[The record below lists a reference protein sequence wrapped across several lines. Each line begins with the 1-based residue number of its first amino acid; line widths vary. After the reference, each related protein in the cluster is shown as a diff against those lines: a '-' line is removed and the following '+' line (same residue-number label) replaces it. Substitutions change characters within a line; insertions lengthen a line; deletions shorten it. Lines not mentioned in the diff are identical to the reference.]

1 MGGRRVLIV
10 EDNYLVAAGL
20 SDVMVAHGSTVV
32 GPVSSVVA
40 ALEIIREQ
48 TLDGALLDVQ
58 LSDGNCVQ
66 VAAALIE
73 RNIPF
78 VVVTGYERSTIPPV
92 LRRAPYMGKPTAADD
107 LVEVARATFRSPSAS
122 AS

>member
-1 MGGRRVLIV
+1 MDGRRILIV

-20 SDVMVAHGSTVV
+20 SDVMAGHGGIVV

-40 ALEIIREQ
+40 ALKIIRGEA
-48 TLDGALLDVQ
+48 LDGVLLDVQ

-66 VAAALIE
+66 VATALIE

-78 VVVTGYERSTIPPV
+78 VVVTGYERSTIPAV
-92 LRRAPYMGKPTAADD
+92 LRRAPYLGKPTAAGD